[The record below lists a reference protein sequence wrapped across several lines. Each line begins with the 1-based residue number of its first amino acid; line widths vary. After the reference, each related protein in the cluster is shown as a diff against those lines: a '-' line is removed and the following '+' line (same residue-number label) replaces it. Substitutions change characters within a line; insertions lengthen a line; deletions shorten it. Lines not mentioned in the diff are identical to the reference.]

1 MRRGLVGMDIRVPR
15 QPRVFARFMG
25 GRIIDDHVYVFSL
38 MLLHDAVHEV
48 QKLPSAAFVVLSGNL
63 TADHISAVNR
73 LFRW

>member
-1 MRRGLVGMDIRVPR
+1 
-15 QPRVFARFMG
+15 MG